1 MSSPR
6 FNPRIHAWPILL
18 GLLVLVL
25 TTSAAMAAIGGY
37 RVDKLDSEQMPMR
50 LNRGANGMAETH
62 EIEILRGHSTV
73 VTTAYATER
82 VAVGDPTI
90 VDFVMNGNREIQIV
104 AKNVGDTNLLIWS
117 DGRLQSVL
125 DIHVGT
131 VNRHVIDEIRR
142 VIDNPT
148 INLEIAGDSIILTG
162 WVPDLNSF
170 ERAEMV
176 AMAFL
181 GHTDVGTGEGK
192 FNASSTGGERRVI
205 NLLEVGGKQQ
215 VMIEVVIAEL
225 QKTIGRSLGINMFGA
240 ITLNKGQQITFQT
253 LLKNLSRNPEVAV
266 MPGAQTVSVFADSV
280 SLAGTAFS
288 SGDFDLRLF
297 LEAVEASQLGTI
309 LAEPTVT
316 ARSGELASL
325 LVGGEVPIPILSS
338 VESGGE
344 KFSVQFKKFGVRVD
358 FTPTVQSDQSIH
370 LQLLAEVSEPDFS
383 LGVRLVGTSIP
394 AFKTRRVDTSVDLAD
409 GQSFAVA
416 GLLREDVFADLEN
429 FPGLAS
435 IPILGQLFR
444 SRSFQKKQTELVII
458 ITPRLVKPLPPG
470 KFRLP
475 TDQYIEP
482 SKSEFYWGG
491 LIQGKNKRDPDE
503 PEEYASET
511 DEPTPNDASTAP
523 IVVSDARSS
532 MDQAATSGRE
542 PPALES
548 SSSSTPTIIADAD
561 ADAPASEGVGES
573 EEGVEEA
580 EPMAAETADGDE
592 RADNGGIKLFGDFGH
607 RLKVPT
613 PTGDEI

>member
-1 MSSPR
+1 MFPPR
-6 FNPRIHAWPILL
+6 FNARFYAWPIFLA
-18 GLLVLVL
+18 LLVLML
-25 TTSAAMAAIGGY
+25 ATSAAMAAIGGY

-50 LNRGANGMAETH
+50 LNRSAIGMAETH
-62 EIEILRGHSTV
+62 EVEIRRGNSTV
-73 VTTAYATER
+73 VTTAYVTER

-131 VNRHVIDEIRR
+131 VHRHVVEEIRR

-148 INLEIAGDSIILTG
+148 IDVEIAGDSILLNG
-162 WVPDLNSF
+162 WVPDLDSF
-170 ERAEMV
+170 EKAEMV

-181 GHTDVGTGEGK
+181 GHTDISTGEGK
-192 FNASSTGGERRVI
+192 FDASSGGAERRVI
-205 NLLEVGGKQQ
+205 NLLEVGGNQQ

-240 ITLNKGQQITFQT
+240 ITLNKDQQITFQT

-266 MPGAQTVSVFADSV
+266 MPGAETVSVFADSV

-309 LAEPTVT
+309 LAEPTVA

-358 FTPTVQSDQSIH
+358 FTPTVQSHRRIH

-394 AFKTRRVDTSVDLAD
+394 AFKTRRVDTSVDLGD
-409 GQSFAVA
+409 GQTFAIA

-435 IPILGQLFR
+435 VPILGQLFR

-458 ITPRLVKPLPPG
+458 ITPRLVKPLTPG
-470 KFRLP
+470 DFRLP

-491 LIQGKNKRDPDE
+491 LIQGKNKRDADE
-503 PEEYASET
+503 PEEHVSET
-511 DEPTPNDASTAP
+511 DEPTSNEASAAP
-523 IVVSDARSS
+523 IVVSNARSS
-532 MDQAATSGRE
+532 MEQAATSERA
-542 PPALES
+542 PPALASSES
-548 SSSSTPTIIADAD
+548 SAPTIIAIPE
-561 ADAPASEGVGES
+561 APASEGVGES
-573 EEGVEEA
+573 EEVVEGSA
-580 EPMAAETADGDE
+580 EPMAEETADGDE
-592 RADNGGIKLFGDFGH
+592 QAKDSGIKLFGDFGH

-613 PTGDEI
+613 PTEDEI